1 VDVEG
6 TGEEAKFT
14 FNGVPKPESVP
25 DAPPA
30 ETGSKAAAG
39 GTTGA

>member
-1 VDVEG
+1 
-6 TGEEAKFT
+6 
-14 FNGVPKPESVP
+14 

-39 GTTGA
+39 RTNGRLTNGD

>member
-1 VDVEG
+1 M
-6 TGEEAKFT
+6 
-14 FNGVPKPESVP
+14 P

-39 GTTGA
+39 GTGRRLTNGE